1 MFIKQNPMD
10 HLTDD
15 PIIRCD
21 IADRV
26 SKAAESDGNLPIA
39 WRVYRSPQ
47 VAEKTCQTRASVGP
61 MHVAQKHALGPDP
74 APDTRCAAERPA
86 PLGGRG
92 VRTLDGAGQA
102 DWGVRRVA

>member
-1 MFIKQNPMD
+1 MFFKRNPQNPMD

-26 SKAAESDGNLPIA
+26 LKAAESDGNLPIA

-47 VAEKTCQTRASVGP
+47 VAEKTCQTRASLGP
-61 MHVAQKHALGPDP
+61 MHVAPKHALGPDP
-74 APDTRCAAERPA
+74 APDPKVRSRAAGA
-86 PLGGRG
+86 AWGALG
-92 VRTLDGAGQA
+92 
-102 DWGVRRVA
+102 

>member
-1 MFIKQNPMD
+1 MFFKQNPQNSMD

-26 SKAAESDGNLPIA
+26 LKAAESDGNLPIA

-47 VAEKTCQTRASVGP
+47 VAEKTRQTRASPGP
-61 MHVAQKHALGPDP
+61 MHVAQKHALGAGHEGAQPSG
-74 APDTRCAAERPA
+74 RRR
-86 PLGGRG
+86 LGGVG
-92 VRTLDGAGQA
+92 
-102 DWGVRRVA
+102 

>member
-1 MFIKQNPMD
+1 MFFKQNPMD

-26 SKAAESDGNLPIA
+26 LKAAESGGNLPIA

-47 VAEKTCQTRASVGP
+47 VAETCQTRASPGP
-61 MHVAQKHALGPDP
+61 MQEKHALGPDL
-74 APDTRCAAERPA
+74 RVRSRAA
-86 PLGGRG
+86 
-92 VRTLDGAGQA
+92 GAA
-102 DWGVRRVA
+102 WGAWGKNA